1 MLRNLTL
8 MHWAGEKESFVGRIR
23 PVAIMS
29 GLAWAFSAT
38 LAACILMYAWV
49 MLSASPVYY
58 LGTLII
64 TGTVLG
70 GFAGG
75 IAAGR
80 AVRTLGLLHGF
91 LVGFCY
97 GLMIL
102 GLFVLGSKA
111 SFAPVGIIMRVFLLG
126 LTGALGGLLGI
137 NIPSIVNRKPAER
150 TVKKYLQHDLFFPR
164 RS

>member
-1 MLRNLTL
+1 
-8 MHWAGEKESFVGRIR
+8 
-23 PVAIMS
+23 MS

-70 GFAGG
+70 AFAGG
-75 IAAGR
+75 VAAGR
-80 AVRTLGLLHGF
+80 AAQTLGILHGF
-91 LVGFCY
+91 LAGLGY
-97 GLMIL
+97 GLLLL
-102 GLFVLGSKA
+102 GLFVLGSK
-111 SFAPVGIIMRVFLLG
+111 SGFTSVGIILRVLLLG
-126 LTGALGGLLGI
+126 LAGALGGLFGI
-137 NIPSIVNRKPAER
+137 NLPFIVNRKPAVRIE
-150 TVKKYLQHDLFFPR
+150 KKYLQQQDLFFSR